1 MEALVS
7 QGVGLD
13 TSSTSLLLIRL
24 VPVIRERALVQ
35 GERTQNPPVHGRN
48 DQEFVTLFN
57 APPTGF
63 RVVIFLAPPQHQ
75 E

>member
-13 TSSTSLLLIRL
+13 TGSTSLLLIRL

-48 DQEFVTLFN
+48 DQE
-57 APPTGF
+57 
-63 RVVIFLAPPQHQ
+63 
-75 E
+75 